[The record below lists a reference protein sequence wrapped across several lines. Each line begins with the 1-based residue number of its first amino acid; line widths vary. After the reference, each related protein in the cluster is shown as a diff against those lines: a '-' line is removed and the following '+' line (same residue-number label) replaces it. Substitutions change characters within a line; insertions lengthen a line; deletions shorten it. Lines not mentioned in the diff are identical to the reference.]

1 MVTHYNLN
9 ITPGGKMIRIE
20 RASLEDADIIKDIN
34 TMAFNDEM
42 NRVLGRD
49 GGPPGYNTKEEHEK
63 LIKDFIVYKVFK
75 NEVIIGSF
83 FLINHTS
90 EHYSLESF
98 CIYPEYQ
105 NKGYGYETLKVM
117 EETHPEVKKWTL
129 ESMKGS
135 DRIQHLYEKFGYK
148 MIAEEEWFYSYE
160 KLV

>member
-1 MVTHYNLN
+1 ML
-9 ITPGGKMIRIE
+9 RIE
-20 RASLEDADIIKDIN
+20 RAQLEDADIIKDIN

-49 GGPPGYNTKEEHEK
+49 GGPPGYNTREEHVK
-63 LIKDFIVYKVFK
+63 LIKKFLVYKVVK
-75 NEVIIGSF
+75 ENTVIGSL
-83 FLINHTS
+83 FLVDHTP

-105 NKGYGYETLKVM
+105 NRGYGFGTLKLI
-117 EETHPEVKKWTL
+117 EEKHPEVKKWTL

-148 MIAEEEWFYSYE
+148 KVSEEEWFYCYE
-160 KLV
+160 KTI